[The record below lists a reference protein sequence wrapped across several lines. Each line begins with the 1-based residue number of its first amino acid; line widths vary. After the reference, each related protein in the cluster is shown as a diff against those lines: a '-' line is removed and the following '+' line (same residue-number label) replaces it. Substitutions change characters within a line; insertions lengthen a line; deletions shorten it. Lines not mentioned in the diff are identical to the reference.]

1 MNNLYIT
8 LIFIILKIIWS
19 LILNENKISFFFV
32 IFYITFSNVL
42 LCDRVLSV
50 KNVMKHAKD
59 IHKNSLLI
67 DFYGTLNRLNLIA

>member
-1 MNNLYIT
+1 M
-8 LIFIILKIIWS
+8 
-19 LILNENKISFFFV
+19 
-32 IFYITFSNVL
+32 